1 MAQAVNGTARPPG
14 EAADPMARRAWI
26 AGGLLALAML
36 AALLGCMLRQSGG
49 LAQLPGSQR
58 ALAGL
63 TLALGLAVLA
73 GVIGVARGGV
83 TPRLARAAAQSRA
96 GRLLAGAGAVAL
108 PVGMAAC
115 LLTNGELQTGCARM
129 LVYTCVVIAEALL
142 LSVALP
148 GIGGRLAVGLAI
160 VTPAVAWKVTSF
172 LPALSTSPFSLGW
185 SEASRYYYA
194 SLFVSPAVYG
204 LRTAWP
210 VLHPTRYLLQAV
222 PFLVGELPISAH
234 RVWQV
239 VLWVG
244 VTGFVAGA
252 LAWRWE
258 GRLSRRLVLLAGWG
272 FLFLFQGPVYYHLA
286 LGVLPLLLGFRWD
299 RPWRNLALVI
309 VGSVWAG
316 LSRLNWYP
324 VPGLVAS
331 ALLALEAP
339 AGNGGRWSLRQWRW
353 PVIWVTLGSLTAML
367 TSAAYVQLSG
377 NSLDQFA
384 SSFMSDLLWY
394 RLLPSPTYPL
404 GILPGIGLA
413 TLPAAL
419 LILVSLRQP
428 AARDRYRLTL
438 LFGILAV
445 LLLGGLLVSV
455 KIGGGG
461 DLHNL
466 DAYLLLLLVVSGG
479 LWAGWK
485 GAARS
490 DGTLPILAVLALAL
504 VVPASFAILG
514 GQRLERVDAAAQRA
528 ALADLRQRLEAADG
542 PVLFLTQR
550 QLLTFGEI
558 GLPLVEPYEKVH
570 LMEMA
575 MSRNPDYLAQFRR
588 DLQARRFAMVVS
600 DSLNTN
606 RQGSQHAF
614 GEENDAWLEAVVK
627 PLLEAY
633 RVEVRLR
640 EANVWLLVPR
650 DG

>member
-1 MAQAVNGTARPPG
+1 MPNDVVGSPRQTAEVAQPGARQVFTV
-14 EAADPMARRAWI
+14 AALLAIVSLA
-26 AGGLLALAML
+26 GLLA
-36 AALLGCMLRQSGG
+36 CMLRQSNG
-49 LAQLPGSQR
+49 LPGLSSAQLV
-58 ALAGL
+58 LAG
-63 TLALGLAVLA
+63 LALGLGLALAA
-73 GVIGVARGGV
+73 GVIL
-83 TPRLARAAAQSRA
+83 TARAEAAFSGIPAVGRSRA
-96 GRLLAGAGAVAL
+96 GRLLAGAGAVLL
-108 PVGMAAC
+108 PLGMAAC
-115 LLTNGELQTGCARM
+115 LMTNGELQTGCARM
-129 LVYTCVVIAEALL
+129 LVYTCTVIPEALL

-148 GIGGRLAVGLAI
+148 GIGARLAVGLAI
-160 VTPAVAWKVTSF
+160 VTPAVAWTVASF
-172 LPALSTSPFSLGW
+172 LPVLSTSPFALGW

-194 SLFVSPAVYG
+194 SLFASPAVYG

-222 PFLVGELPISAH
+222 PFLVDDLPISAH

-239 VLWVG
+239 GLWVG
-244 VTGFVAGA
+244 VTGMVAGVM
-252 LAWRWE
+252 AWRWV
-258 GRLSRRLVLLAGWG
+258 GRRSWRLVLLAGWG

-299 RPWRNLALVI
+299 RPWRNLALV
-309 VGSVWAG
+309 VLGSVWAG

-324 VPGLVAS
+324 VPGLAAS

-339 AGNGGRWSLRQWRW
+339 AGNSGRWSLRHWRW
-353 PVIWVTLGSLTAML
+353 PVIWVTLGSLTAL
-367 TSAAYVQLSG
+367 LASAAYVRLSG

-384 SSFMSDLLWY
+384 SSFTSDLLWY

-428 AARDRYRLTL
+428 AARDLYRLTL

-479 LWAGWK
+479 MWAGWK
-485 GAARS
+485 GSARP
-490 DGTLPILAVLALAL
+490 LLILAGLALVL

-514 GQRLERVDAAAQRA
+514 GQKLERLDVAAQRA
-528 ALADLRQRLEAADG
+528 ALAELRQRLEAADG

-558 GLPLVEPYEKVH
+558 DLPLVEPYEKVH

-588 DLQARRFAMVVS
+588 DLEARRFAMVVS

-614 GEENDAWLEAVVK
+614 GEENDAWLEAVVI